1 MMKNPFTTLRAR
13 ILLLVLVAFIPAW
26 VMILYTVSAERRSI
40 CNEYLGRALNQAQ
53 SNAYQEEQL
62 IDNTRHLL
70 SAMAQPLG
78 FDEKNVD
85 DCKGLLPHFVPDLEP
100 YANYGVVSITK
111 EITCSA
117 TQITVPRDAS
127 GWIWL
132 DRVLETRDLVLG
144 HYEFG
149 SIWGK
154 PCLLVAAPVLDRKRA
169 VKAAVFAIIDLTWL
183 NRFQPDTAGLHLPP
197 ESSLE
202 LTDGHGAV
210 LAHYPEAQG
219 LTEPHLPPAIF
230 RRIAQT
236 RQAEVIAV
244 SAPDGQPY
252 RCAIAPVA
260 SRAREDAVFVVLAIP
275 EKIAF
280 AYANQVMR
288 TNLMWLGV
296 VTMLVLAAAWFG
308 ADIALLRQVKSMV
321 RVSQAL
327 AAGDLKARTGLRH
340 GDSEL
345 GQLAR
350 ALDDMAL
357 ALERREEEH
366 EQAEAHIRESR
377 EQLRKLSAH
386 IQTVREEERTH
397 IAREIH
403 DDLGQALTA
412 LRIDLSWLGRRLPP
426 DQAPLHQKIK
436 SMAKIIDSTME
447 TVHRLSSELRPGI
460 LDDLGLAEAIEW
472 QAEEFQNRTG
482 IACEVEIG
490 DEQIHLTKEQSTA
503 IFRIYQETLTNVARH
518 ADAKTVAV
526 TLEVHDRNL
535 ILMVADDGRG
545 ITEEQI
551 SRPDSY
557 GIMGIRERVRAL
569 GGEVT
574 FEGAPERG
582 TRVLVSIPLENE
594 ATEHDQNYR
603 S

>member
-1 MMKNPFTTLRAR
+1 MKNPVTTLRAR
-13 ILLLVLVAFIPAW
+13 ILLLVLVAFVPAW
-26 VMILYTVSAERRSI
+26 VMILHTVSAQRQSI
-40 CNEYLGRALNQAQ
+40 CNEYLGRALNLAQ
-53 SNAYQEEQL
+53 LNAYKEEQL
-62 IDNTRHLL
+62 IDNTRLLL

-78 FDEKNVD
+78 FDEKKVD

-100 YANYGVVSITK
+100 YANYGVVSIAK

-117 TQITVPRDAS
+117 TQVTVPRDAS

-154 PCLLVAAPVLDRKRA
+154 PCLLAAAPVLDRKKA

-183 NRFQPDTAGLHLPP
+183 NRFHPDAAGLHLPP

-202 LTDGHGAV
+202 LTDGQGAV
-210 LAHYPEAQG
+210 LAHYPDAQA

-230 RRIAQT
+230 QRIAQT

-244 SAPDGQPY
+244 SAPDGEPY

-260 SRAREDAVFVVLAIP
+260 SRARENAVFVVLTIP

-288 TNLMWLGV
+288 SNLMWLGV
-296 VTMLVLAAAWFG
+296 VTILVLSAAWFG
-308 ADIALLRQVKSMV
+308 ADIALLRQMNSLV
-321 RVSQAL
+321 RVSRRL
-327 AAGDLKARTGLRH
+327 AVGDLKARTGLRH
-340 GDSEL
+340 GSSEL
-345 GQLAR
+345 GQLAK
-350 ALDDMAL
+350 AFDDMAL
-357 ALERREEEH
+357 ALERRENEH
-366 EQAEAHIRESR
+366 EQAEAHIRDSR
-377 EQLRKLSAH
+377 EQLRRLSVH
-386 IQTVREEERTH
+386 IQTVREEERTR

-412 LRIDLSWLGRRLPP
+412 LRIDLSWMGRRLLA
-426 DQAPLHQKIK
+426 DQAPLQQKIQ
-436 SMAKIIDSTME
+436 SIAKVIDSTME

-482 IACEVEIG
+482 IACEVQVG
-490 DEQIHLTKEQSTA
+490 CEQIHLTREQSTA
-503 IFRIYQETLTNVARH
+503 IFRIYQETLTNIARH
-518 ADAKTVAV
+518 AEAKTVLVA
-526 TLEVHDRNL
+526 LEVHDRNL
-535 ILMVADDGRG
+535 TLMVGDDGRG

-557 GIMGIRERVRAL
+557 GIMGIRERVLAL
-569 GGEVT
+569 GGEVN
-574 FEGAPERG
+574 FEGVPGSG
-582 TRVLVSIPLENE
+582 TKVVVSIPLADEVLE
-594 ATEHDQNYR
+594 V
-603 S
+603 